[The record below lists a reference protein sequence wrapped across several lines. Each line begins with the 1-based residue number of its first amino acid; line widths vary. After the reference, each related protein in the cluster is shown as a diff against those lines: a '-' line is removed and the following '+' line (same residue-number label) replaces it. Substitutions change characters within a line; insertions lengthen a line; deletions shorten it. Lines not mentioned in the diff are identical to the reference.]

1 MAFPIKTGDFQHW
14 DQDFKRSDGPKPRYG
29 SYFPHIITAAVSPP
43 PEWSPVPHVSCHG
56 KHGRWHLCGLVP
68 IEVGLMRCG
77 EKNRGFQERAFFFW
91 WGTRGFQWISMF
103 SALKWPWF
111 LYESYVLGISI
122 CWMLTYAMC
131 PDDAAWSDACAT
143 EVLPRLGA
151 QDLIPPHSGI
161 MWDRNMNRSS
171 TKSGFIN
178 WDLILEGILVSL
190 CRFFLFLTWVYE
202 LFSWNKQGPI
212 LCSNQFE
219 GPGRVNGWDSS
230 RHVEVLRRH
239 KGRTFFVKSQSWWL
253 WLGQVVNQQNRRCL
267 GQTLLLRNQEGSQ
280 TKIEKPPW
288 VTDVGYRKLQSPEN
302 DVSSSNQTWC
312 AGKFLI

>member
-1 MAFPIKTGDFQHW
+1 MEPRAPRELPRKTRTMAPLWLGTH
-14 DQDFKRSDGPKPRYG
+14 RSGTY
-29 SYFPHIITAAVSPP
+29 
-43 PEWSPVPHVSCHG
+43 
-56 KHGRWHLCGLVP
+56 
-68 IEVGLMRCG
+68 EVWW
-77 EKNRGFQERAFFFW
+77 KNRGFQERAFFFW